1 MLLLRLFVF
10 LVGHFKGKQMSSKL
24 SPQELLDLLQSKDH
38 SQVSGMDQDLA
49 ITDECLNQLL
59 DRTTLLSNTESN
71 HEPEPAVGSNL
82 FKVVEQT
89 QDDAIF

>member
-1 MLLLRLFVF
+1 MFTL
-10 LVGHFKGKQMSSKL
+10 GHFKGKQMSSKL

-38 SQVSGMDQDLA
+38 SQVSGMGQDLA
-49 ITDECLNQLL
+49 ITDECLNRLL
-59 DRTTLLSNTESN
+59 DRTALHSNAELKT
-71 HEPEPAVGSNL
+71 EPEPTVESNM